1 MTADL
6 PLSPWIDLPSQP
18 PFVLPDDAVHVA
30 AYNRLYGGDPRRR
43 LQVERLPEAVLGRWD
58 APVVVLTGP
67 PPVLEGDD
75 GRADDPAFVERWRR
89 ALADPPHTHA
99 VLADPDAGAS
109 HGWWRRATRSLREQV
124 GDDAVARGLL
134 TVTFTPYAAE
144 DPGAEL
150 LLMRLPSQAFGFARV
165 REALR
170 RGALVVLASHRA
182 AWFGAVPELAG
193 HDGLMRLHATRS
205 LRITP
210 NTVDGFER
218 IAARLSEASTAAA
231 VRPEPAAP

>member
-1 MTADL
+1 MSADL
-6 PLSPWIDLPSQP
+6 SRSPWIDLPSQP
-18 PFVLPDDAVHVA
+18 PFVLPEDAVHVA

-43 LQVERLPEAVLGRWD
+43 LRVDRLPEALLGRWD

-67 PPVLEGDD
+67 PPVLDGDTAP
-75 GRADDPAFVERWRR
+75 ADDPGFVEQWRR
-89 ALADPPHTHA
+89 ALAGGPQTHLALVDPRSGPR
-99 VLADPDAGAS
+99 
-109 HGWWRRATRSLREQV
+109 HGWWRRATRLLRERV
-124 GDDAVARGLL
+124 GEEAVARGLL
-134 TVTFTPYAAE
+134 TVSFMPYAAE

-150 LLMRLPSQAFGFARV
+150 LLMRLPSQTFGFARV
-165 REALR
+165 RDALR

-193 HDGLMRLHATRS
+193 HDGLLRMHAMRS

-218 IAARLSEASTAAA
+218 IAARLSEASDVAA
-231 VRPEPAAP
+231 VGAETAPH